1 VAGRGPRGA
10 APHHQF
16 YCCTLCLACVPSS
29 SSIPLGSDTN
39 RRKWKYIFDLIA
51 AEIISMH
58 APTPAAPVVD
68 TTVCHQDAD
77 GRWVSDYSQ
86 SGLCTFG
93 GRLDDVAPIAE
104 DDPAFDCRAVGNL
117 RCGIGAV
124 LPDGSLAVPGD

>member
-1 VAGRGPRGA
+1 
-10 APHHQF
+10 
-16 YCCTLCLACVPSS
+16 
-29 SSIPLGSDTN
+29 
-39 RRKWKYIFDLIA
+39 
-51 AEIISMH
+51 MH

-93 GRLDDVAPIAE
+93 DRLDDVAPIAE

-124 LPDGSLAVPGD
+124 LPDGSLAAPGDYSNPNCWPGAIYCPPVGTPVDVTTTGVEIS